1 MLLNNSNLAQ
11 ISIGEIIK
19 DPEIFRLVIDN
30 LKTKKMYKHTVKKLP
45 FLAKYVPDRCKAQQ
59 LCDKVI
65 IENDGMIMFI
75 PDQYITQEC
84 DNVVNNYPDTLES
97 VPDCFMTQK
106 LCNNAASTYLSA
118 TRFVLDQFKT
128 QEMCDKAFHTYP
140 FVFYSTA
147 DSYVT

>member
-1 MLLNNSNLAQ
+1 M
-11 ISIGEIIK
+11 
-19 DPEIFRLVIDN
+19 FRLVIDN

-45 FLAKYVPDRCKAQQ
+45 FLIKYVPDRCKAQQ

-106 LCNNAASTYLSA
+106 LCNNAASTYL
-118 TRFVLDQFKT
+118 TEHDLFLINLKLKKCVIKLLILIHLFFILLLIY
-128 QEMCDKAFHTYP
+128 M
-140 FVFYSTA
+140 
-147 DSYVT
+147 

>member
-1 MLLNNSNLAQ
+1 MLNNSNLAK

-19 DPEIFRLVIDN
+19 DPEMFRLVIDN
-30 LKTKKMYKHTVKKLP
+30 LKTKKMYKHTVKKLS
-45 FLAKYVPDRCKAQQ
+45 FLIKYVPDRCKAQQ

-65 IENDGMIMFI
+65 IENDIMIMFM

-106 LCNNAASTYLSA
+106 LCNNAASTYL
-118 TRFVLDQFKT
+118 TEYDLFLINLKLKKCVIKLLILIHLFFILLLIY
-128 QEMCDKAFHTYP
+128 M
-140 FVFYSTA
+140 
-147 DSYVT
+147 